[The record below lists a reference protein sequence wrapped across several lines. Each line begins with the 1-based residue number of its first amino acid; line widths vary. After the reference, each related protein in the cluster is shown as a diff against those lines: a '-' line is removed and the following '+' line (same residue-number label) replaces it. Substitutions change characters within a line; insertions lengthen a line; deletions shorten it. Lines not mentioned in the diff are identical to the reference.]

1 MFKEQKLEE
10 RVNNTR
16 NVTGLNVGLAVSLI
30 LSFPLIACLEVFFYC
45 TSARIAL

>member
-10 RVNNTR
+10 EMSITG
-16 NVTGLNVGLAVSLI
+16 NVTDLNVGLAVSLI

-45 TSARIAL
+45 MST